1 MFFEPIGN
9 RIVVYPDA
17 VKDVTEGGLIIPDV
31 ALEKPLEGV
40 VVFIGPD
47 TAQVGVG
54 DRVLY
59 TRFTGAEAIIP
70 THDKPVLIMREADVL
85 MITRQERETLP

>member
-17 VKDVTEGGLIIPDV
+17 VKDVTEGGLIIPDM

-40 VVFIGPD
+40 VVFIGPE
-47 TAQVGVG
+47 AKQVRVG
-54 DRVLY
+54 DRILY
-59 TRFTGAEAIIP
+59 TRFTGAEAVIP
-70 THDKPVLIMREADVL
+70 THDKPVLIMREADALV
-85 MITRQERETLP
+85 ISRQERETLP

>member
-17 VKDVTEGGLIIPDV
+17 VKDVTEGGLIIPDM

-40 VVFIGPD
+40 VVFIGP
-47 TAQVGVG
+47 AASQVKIG

-59 TRFTGAEAIIP
+59 TRFTGAEAKVP
-70 THDKPVLIMREADVL
+70 TYEKPVLIMREADVL
-85 MITRQERETLP
+85 VIMRQERETLP